1 MSRNKIVPAR
11 NITIPVKIILKVV
24 IYLALK
30 NLELV
35 NFIIPRSRTTRR
47 NKAKNAKAVKIPLF
61 FSFIIYLVKTYEI
74 SLATDQEPFLKD
86 GLVLKKINKNKLLC
100 QGNPYRDF

>member
-1 MSRNKIVPAR
+1 M
-11 NITIPVKIILKVV
+11 IPVKIILKVV
-24 IYLALK
+24 IYWALK
-30 NLELV
+30 SLELV
-35 NFIIPRSRTTRR
+35 SFIIPRSTITRR
-47 NKAKNAKAVKIPLF
+47 KRTKKAKAVKIPLF

-100 QGNPYRDF
+100 QVNHYTFIDSNYFIIYKIK

>member
-1 MSRNKIVPAR
+1 M
-11 NITIPVKIILKVV
+11 IPVKIILKVV
-24 IYLALK
+24 IYLTLK
-30 NLELV
+30 SLELV
-35 NFIIPRSRTTRR
+35 SFIIPRSTITRR
-47 NKAKNAKAVKIPLF
+47 KRTKKAKAVKIPLF

-100 QGNPYRDF
+100 QVNHYTFIDSNYFIIYKN

>member
-1 MSRNKIVPAR
+1 MSSNKIVPAR
-11 NITIPVKIILKVV
+11 NITIPVKIILKVA

-35 NFIIPRSRTTRR
+35 NFIIPRSKTTRR

-61 FSFIIYLVKTYEI
+61 FSFIIYLVKIYEFF
-74 SLATDQEPFLKD
+74 SSTGQELLFKD
-86 GLVLKKINKNKLLC
+86 G
-100 QGNPYRDF
+100 